1 MNLARASRQIAA
13 ARWLLAV
20 VCLVFGLAGF
30 ATAQDADTE
39 SAEAVAQEAAVVP
52 GRSSAIVVVAALD
65 DAIHPITAGFIIESL
80 RIAQEMSADL
90 FLLQLST
97 PGGLEESMSDVM
109 EAFLASPVPTCV
121 YVGPS
126 GGRAA
131 SAGFMIALSA
141 DLVAMAPGT
150 SMGSAHPVAIGAQE
164 LDETMSQ
171 KITNDAVARTRSIAE
186 RRGRPPELA
195 VEAVADSRSFAAS
208 EAVELGL
215 ADLLADS
222 VDELIEALDGR
233 VVREEMG
240 TPLTLNLSEA
250 EVVEVGMSLPQRIL
264 STLAHPQIAYLL
276 LLAGLAGLYFELSN
290 PGVVLPG
297 VIGAIC
303 LIMGLLALQQLP
315 INYAGLAL
323 IALAVLFFILEIKI
337 MSYGLLTVAGLVA
350 FVLGSL
356 LLFPGPI
363 PEMRLSLWFVL
374 PTALAVIGIVA
385 LLTSMVVRVHRG
397 QVQTGA
403 KGLVA
408 KQGRAMS
415 HLGPGIDGRVFVHG
429 ELWTARSDV
438 PIEEGDT
445 VEVVEVDSGLS
456 ILVRPIRGT

>member
-1 MNLARASRQIAA
+1 MMLSSRRLAA
-13 ARWLLAV
+13 ARGLLAILCIGLGLIGV
-20 VCLVFGLAGF
+20 YSAQGAALGQDDTDQQASLVATQQSAG
-30 ATAQDADTE
+30 
-39 SAEAVAQEAAVVP
+39 V
-52 GRSSAIVVVAALD
+52 IVVAALD
-65 DAIHPITAGFIIESL
+65 DAIHPITAEFILGSL
-80 RIAQEMSADL
+80 EIAQERNANL
-90 FLLQLST
+90 YLLQLST
-97 PGGLEESMSDVM
+97 PGGLEESMNDIM

-121 YVGPS
+121 YVAPS

-131 SAGFMIALSA
+131 SAGFMIALTA

-195 VEAVADSRSFAAS
+195 VEAVSDSRSFAAS

-215 ADLLADS
+215 ADVMADS
-222 VDELIEALDGR
+222 VEDLIAELDGR
-233 VVREEMG
+233 IVREEIG
-240 TPLTLNLSEA
+240 DPVALSLADA
-250 EVVEVGMSLPQRIL
+250 EVVTVEMSMRQRFL

-303 LIMGLLALQQLP
+303 LVMGLLALQQLP
-315 INYAGLAL
+315 INYAGIAL
-323 IALAVLFFILEIKI
+323 IALALLFFVLEIKI
-337 MSYGLLTVAGLVA
+337 MSYGLLTVAGLIA

-363 PEMRLSLWFVL
+363 PEMRLSVWFVL
-374 PTALAVIGIVA
+374 PTALAVVGLAA

-403 KGLVA
+403 MGLVA
-408 KQGRAMS
+408 KEGRAMS
-415 HLGPGIDGRVFVHG
+415 DLGPGIDGRVFVHG
-429 ELWTARSDV
+429 ELWVARSDV
-438 PIEEGDT
+438 PIKAGAPI
-445 VEVVEVDSGLS
+445 EVVEVDNGLVVQ
-456 ILVRPIRGT
+456 VRPSRGL

>member
-1 MNLARASRQIAA
+1 VTIVCLLAGLVGVAA
-13 ARWLLAV
+13 AQGAAS
-20 VCLVFGLAGF
+20 G
-30 ATAQDADTE
+30 QD
-39 SAEAVAQEAAVVP
+39 EAVAQDLPAATRQPSGV
-52 GRSSAIVVVAALD
+52 IVVAVLD
-65 DAIHPITAGFIIESL
+65 DAIHPITAEFIIESL
-80 RIAQEMSADL
+80 RIAQDRNADL

-97 PGGLEESMSDVM
+97 PGGLEESMSDIM
-109 EAFLASPVPTCV
+109 QAFLASSVPTCV
-121 YVGPS
+121 YVAPS

-150 SMGSAHPVAIGAQE
+150 SMGSAHPVAIGVQE
-164 LDETMSQ
+164 IDETMSE
-171 KITNDAVARTRSIAE
+171 KITKDAVARTRSIAE

-195 VEAVADSRSFAAS
+195 AEAVEDSRSFAAS

-215 ADLLADS
+215 ADLMADS

-233 VVREEMG
+233 VIREEIG
-240 TPLTLNLSEA
+240 EPVTLMLSEA
-250 EVVEVGMSLPQRIL
+250 EVIEVEMSLRQRVL
-264 STLAHPQIAYLL
+264 STLAHPQIAYIL

-297 VIGAIC
+297 VVGAIC

-374 PTALAVIGIVA
+374 PTALAVFGVVA

-403 KGLVA
+403 QGLVS
-408 KQGRAMS
+408 KLGRAMS
-415 HLGPGIDGRVFVHG
+415 DVAPGMDGRVFVHG

-438 PIEEGDT
+438 PIKEGET
-445 VEVVEVDSGLS
+445 VEVLEVDSGLV
-456 ILVRPIRGT
+456 IQVRPSREK

>member
-1 MNLARASRQIAA
+1 V
-13 ARWLLAV
+13 LLALGCV
-20 VCLVFGLAGF
+20 LFGLVGAVG
-30 ATAQDADTE
+30 AQGGGSE
-39 SAEAVAQEAAVVP
+39 AEPVGQDSPAVAANPSGV
-52 GRSSAIVVVAALD
+52 IVVAVLD
-65 DAIHPITAGFIIESL
+65 DAIHPITAEFIIESL
-80 RIAQEMSADL
+80 QTAQDRNADL

-97 PGGLEESMSDVM
+97 PGGLAESMDDIM
-109 EAFLASPVPTCV
+109 QAFLASEVPTCV
-121 YVGPS
+121 FVGPS

-150 SMGSAHPVAIGAQE
+150 SMGSAHPVAIGTQE

-186 RRGRPPELA
+186 DRGRPPDLA
-195 VEAVADSRSFAAS
+195 EEAVADSRSFAAS

-215 ADLLADS
+215 ADLMADS
-222 VDELIEALDGR
+222 VEDLIAALDGR
-233 VVREEMG
+233 VIREQTEE
-240 TPLTLNLSEA
+240 PVTLVLSEA
-250 EVVEVGMSLPQRIL
+250 EVVEVEMSVRQQFL
-264 STLAHPQIAYLL
+264 STLAHPQIAYIL

-297 VIGAIC
+297 VVGAIC
-303 LIMGLLALQQLP
+303 LVMGLLALQQVP

-374 PTALAVIGIVA
+374 PTALAVAGIAA
-385 LLTSMVVRVHRG
+385 LLTSMVVKVHRG

-408 KQGRAMS
+408 KLGQAMTD
-415 HLGPGIDGRVFVHG
+415 LGPGLVGRVFVHG
-429 ELWTARSDV
+429 ELWEARSDV
-438 PIEEGDT
+438 QIEKGEW
-445 VEVVEVDSGLS
+445 VEVVEVDNGLV
-456 ILVRPIRGT
+456 IQVRPGRGT

>member
-1 MNLARASRQIAA
+1 MVSLRSARV
-13 ARWLLAV
+13 LLAV
-20 VCLVFGLAGF
+20 GCVVFGLVGIVGAQG
-30 ATAQDADTE
+30 ADGQDETVAQDA
-39 SAEAVAQEAAVVP
+39 AVAP
-52 GRSSAIVVVAALD
+52 GQSSGVIVVAALD
-65 DAIHPITAGFIIESL
+65 DAIHPITAEFIIESL
-80 RIAQEMSADL
+80 RVAQDRNADL

-121 YVGPS
+121 YVAPS

-150 SMGSAHPVAIGAQE
+150 SMGSAHPVAIGAAE

-195 VEAVADSRSFAAS
+195 AEAVEDSRSFAAS

-215 ADLLADS
+215 ADLMADS

-233 VVREEMG
+233 VIREEMG
-240 TPLTLNLSEA
+240 EPITLMLSGA
-250 EVVEVGMSLPQRIL
+250 EVVEVEMSLAQRIL

-276 LLAGLAGLYFELSN
+276 LLAGLAGIYFELSN

-297 VIGAIC
+297 VVGAIC
-303 LIMGLLALQQLP
+303 LIMGLLALQQVP
-315 INYAGLAL
+315 INSAGLVL

-374 PTALAVIGIVA
+374 PTALAVVGVVA

-397 QVQTGA
+397 QVLTGA
-403 KGLVA
+403 QGLVS
-408 KQGRAMS
+408 KLGRAMS
-415 HLGPGIDGRVFVHG
+415 DVEPGMDGRVFVHG

-438 PIEEGDT
+438 PIKEGDT
-445 VEVVEVDSGLS
+445 VEVVEVDSGLV
-456 ILVRPIRGT
+456 IQVRPSRGK

>member
-1 MNLARASRQIAA
+1 MTIVCLLAGLVGVAA
-13 ARWLLAV
+13 AQGAAS
-20 VCLVFGLAGF
+20 G
-30 ATAQDADTE
+30 QD
-39 SAEAVAQEAAVVP
+39 EAVAQDLPAVTGQPSGV
-52 GRSSAIVVVAALD
+52 IVVAALD
-65 DAIHPITAGFIIESL
+65 DAIHPITAEFIIESL
-80 RIAQEMSADL
+80 RIAQDRNADL

-97 PGGLEESMSDVM
+97 PGGLEESMSDIM
-109 EAFLASPVPTCV
+109 QAFLASPVPTCV
-121 YVGPS
+121 YVAPS

-150 SMGSAHPVAIGAQE
+150 SMGSAHPVAIGVQE
-164 LDETMSQ
+164 IDETMSE
-171 KITNDAVARTRSIAE
+171 KITKDAVARTRSIAE

-195 VEAVADSRSFAAS
+195 AEAVEDSRSFAAS

-215 ADLLADS
+215 ADLMADS

-233 VVREEMG
+233 VIREEIG
-240 TPLTLNLSEA
+240 EPVTLMLSEA
-250 EVVEVGMSLPQRIL
+250 EVIEVEMSLRQRVL
-264 STLAHPQIAYLL
+264 STLAHPQIAYIL

-297 VIGAIC
+297 VVGAIC

-374 PTALAVIGIVA
+374 PTALAVFGVVA

-403 KGLVA
+403 QGLVS
-408 KQGRAMS
+408 KLGRAMS
-415 HLGPGIDGRVFVHG
+415 DVEPGMDGRVFVHG
-429 ELWTARSDV
+429 ELWNARSDV
-438 PIEEGDT
+438 PIKEGDT
-445 VEVVEVDSGLS
+445 VEVMEVDSGLV
-456 ILVRPIRGT
+456 IQVRPSREK

>member
-1 MNLARASRQIAA
+1 MQARQTVAAGTRRLVTIVCLLAGLVGVAA
-13 ARWLLAV
+13 AQGAAS
-20 VCLVFGLAGF
+20 G
-30 ATAQDADTE
+30 QD
-39 SAEAVAQEAAVVP
+39 EAVAQDLPAAT
-52 GRSSAIVVVAALD
+52 GQSSGVIVVAVLD
-65 DAIHPITAGFIIESL
+65 DAIHPITAEFIIESL
-80 RIAQEMSADL
+80 QIAQDRNAAL

-97 PGGLEESMSDVM
+97 PGGLEESMSDIM
-109 EAFLASPVPTCV
+109 QAFLASPVPTCV
-121 YVGPS
+121 YVAPS

-150 SMGSAHPVAIGAQE
+150 GMGSAHPVAIGTQE
-164 LDETMSQ
+164 IDETMSE

-195 VEAVADSRSFAAS
+195 AEAVADSRSFAAS

-215 ADLLADS
+215 ADLMADS
-222 VDELIEALDGR
+222 VEDLIAALDGR
-233 VVREEMG
+233 VIREETG
-240 TPLTLNLSEA
+240 EPVTLMLSGA
-250 EVVEVGMSLPQRIL
+250 EVIEVEMSLRQRVL
-264 STLAHPQIAYLL
+264 STLAHPQIAYIL

-297 VIGAIC
+297 VVGAIC

-315 INYAGLAL
+315 INYAGLVL
-323 IALAVLFFILEIKI
+323 IGLAVLFFILEIKI

-374 PTALAVIGIVA
+374 PTALAVGGVVA

-403 KGLVA
+403 KGLVS
-408 KQGRAMS
+408 KLGRAMS
-415 HLGPGIDGRVFVHG
+415 DVGPGMDGRVFVHG

-438 PIEEGDT
+438 PIKEGDT
-445 VEVVEVDSGLS
+445 VEVMVVDSGLV
-456 ILVRPIRGT
+456 IQVRPSREK

>member
-1 MNLARASRQIAA
+1 MSSTRQTAVAGARRLVISVC
-13 ARWLLAV
+13 LLAG
-20 VCLVFGLAGF
+20 LVGM
-30 ATAQDADTE
+30 AQGTINGQDEADAQ
-39 SAEAVAQEAAVVP
+39 ALPAVVARP
-52 GRSSAIVVVAALD
+52 AGLVVVAALD
-65 DAIHPITAGFIIESL
+65 DAIHPITAEFIIESL
-80 RIAQEMSADL
+80 QSAQDQNADL

-97 PGGLEESMSDVM
+97 PGGLEESMSDIM
-109 EAFLASPVPTCV
+109 EAFLASSVPTCV

-141 DLVAMAPGT
+141 DVVAMAPGT
-150 SMGSAHPVAIGAQE
+150 SMGSAHPVAIGGQE
-164 LDETMSQ
+164 IDETMSQ

-186 RRGRPPELA
+186 RRGRPPALA

-215 ADLLADS
+215 ADIMADS
-222 VDELIEALDGR
+222 VEDLISALDGR
-233 VVREEMG
+233 VIREQLG
-240 TPLTLNLSEA
+240 DPVTLVLSEA
-250 EVVEVGMSLPQRIL
+250 EIVEVEMSARQRFL
-264 STLAHPQIAYLL
+264 STLAHPQIAYIL

-297 VIGAIC
+297 VVGAIC
-303 LIMGLLALQQLP
+303 LVMGLLALQQVP

-350 FVLGSL
+350 FILGSL

-374 PTALAVIGIVA
+374 PTALAVVGLAA

-397 QVQTGA
+397 QVQTGS

-408 KQGRAMS
+408 KEGRAMTDIE
-415 HLGPGIDGRVFVHG
+415 PGLAGRVFVHG
-429 ELWTARSDV
+429 ELWEARSEV
-438 PIEEGDT
+438 QIKEGEA
-445 VEVVEVDSGLS
+445 VEVVEVENGLV
-456 ILVRPIRGT
+456 IQVRPGRGT